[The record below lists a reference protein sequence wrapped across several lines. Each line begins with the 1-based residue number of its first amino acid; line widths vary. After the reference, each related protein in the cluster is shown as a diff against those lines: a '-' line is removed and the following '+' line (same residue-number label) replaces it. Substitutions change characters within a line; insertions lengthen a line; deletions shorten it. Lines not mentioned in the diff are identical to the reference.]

1 MDDSVRE
8 NTGRPCKACFS
19 WEDMLKF
26 TKKSKEKL
34 TKDSTELN
42 NKEEETKTNW
52 NARRKQQQQQMIK
65 HRRED
70 CPLDKDQLGRS
81 TWNLLHTMSVY
92 YPDDPTEKE
101 KQNTKDFLSSLSR
114 TYPCEH
120 CAADFREDLKRNPP
134 ILTNKKLFSQWMCE
148 AHNRVNLKLGKNLFD
163 CNKIMERWLD
173 GWKDGS
179 CDP

>member
-26 TKKSKEKL
+26 TSKTKEKL
-34 TKDSTELN
+34 TKETTDNLN
-42 NKEEETKTNW
+42 NKEETKTNW
-52 NARRKQQQQQMIK
+52 NSRRKQQEQMIK

-101 KQNTKDFLSSLSR
+101 KQNTKDFLSSFSR

-120 CAADFREDLKRNPP
+120 CAADFREDLKKNPP

>member
-70 CPLDKDQLGRS
+70 CPLDKDQLGRCKKIFFFEI
-81 TWNLLHTMSVY
+81 LLILG
-92 YPDDPTEKE
+92 EKE
-101 KQNTKDFLSSLSR
+101 EDNEESDF
-114 TYPCEH
+114 
-120 CAADFREDLKRNPP
+120 FK
-134 ILTNKKLFSQWMCE
+134 
-148 AHNRVNLKLGKNLFD
+148 
-163 CNKIMERWLD
+163 
-173 GWKDGS
+173 
-179 CDP
+179 